1 MEMFCQSKAPMNE
14 FKFACPVCGQ
24 HMMCDSTQGGSVMEC
39 PTCFQKIVAP
49 QAPGPDVKFILTGT
63 KYSEKKIPDSLLRAA
78 GSTSP
83 VKKAGPLAAILLVI
97 LLAASGAAVAIYHK
111 QLLKAL
117 TSATSSGTA
126 GDQSSAGST
135 PPPPP
140 PKKEEKPAPVA
151 PPANDTNWMLAL
163 ASTDPIPDTPVAG
176 RIHGQDFI
184 MERATFSNGNLTI
197 RSGTK
202 GPLEFGMQINFAG
215 AQPESL
221 SGHSINVTTNADKAA
236 KITFHWQDTDGTAQK
251 DNYEV
256 GYAMR
261 LEFGALA
268 NNRLPGKIY
277 LCTPDDTKSY
287 LMGSFKA
294 TVPKPKPKPA
304 Q

>member
-1 MEMFCQSKAPMNE
+1 MNE

-24 HMMCDSTQGGSVMEC
+24 HMMCDSTQGGSVMDC

-49 QAPGPDVKFILTGT
+49 QAPGPDVKYILTGT
-63 KYSEKKIPDSLLRAA
+63 KYTEKKIPDTLLRAA
-78 GSTSP
+78 ATASP
-83 VKKAGPLAAILLVI
+83 AKKAGPIAAILLV
-97 LLAASGAAVAIYHK
+97 LLLLASGAVVAIFHK
-111 QLLKAL
+111 QIFKAPTTSGSTVGDQ
-117 TSATSSGTA
+117 TSADSTSPS
-126 GDQSSAGST
+126 Q

-140 PKKEEKPAPVA
+140 AKKPEKPAPVA
-151 PPANDTNWMLAL
+151 PPANDTNWVLAL
-163 ASTDPIPDTPVAG
+163 APTDPISIPDTPVAG

-184 MERATFSNGNLTI
+184 MERATFSNGNLSV

-202 GPLEFGMQINFAG
+202 GPLEFGLQISFAG

-236 KITFHWQDTDGTAQK
+236 KITLHWKDDSGATQK
-251 DNYEV
+251 DTYEL

-261 LEFGALA
+261 LQFGTFA

-277 LCTPDDTKSY
+277 LCAPDDTKSY
-287 LMGSFKA
+287 LIGSFSA
-294 TVPKPKPKPA
+294 GVTKPKPKKPA